1 MKEYASA
8 IVLEINGKKID
19 DFKSVTEKK
28 RTIRKVV
35 KLMGGIGTAN
45 VTPELGATVE
55 YVVPD
60 SKTQFDFD
68 SVKNGTLT
76 ITYES
81 GARVI
86 YTGITTL
93 EIGEA
98 KADGEN
104 EINRTIDFAA
114 TGRRPE

>member
-1 MKEYASA
+1 MKEYASE
-8 IVLEINGKKID
+8 IVLEINGNKMA

-28 RTIRKVV
+28 RAIRKVV
-35 KLMGGIGTAN
+35 KLMGGTGTAK
-45 VTPELGATVE
+45 VVPELGVLVD

-60 SKTQFDFD
+60 NKTQFDFPA
-68 SVKNGTLT
+68 VKNGTLT

-86 YTGITTL
+86 YTGVSTL

-98 KADGEN
+98 KADGDN
-104 EINRTIDFAA
+104 EITKTIDFTA
-114 TGRRPE
+114 TGRREE